1 MITAKEYLNKI
12 KWDQR
17 ENADEYSL
25 LYYDRITDCL
35 EELEIKD
42 LKIED
47 NLIKFENIEGEI
59 INIPLHRIRAIRK
72 NGQNVWKR

>member
-17 ENADEYSL
+17 ENPYEYSL